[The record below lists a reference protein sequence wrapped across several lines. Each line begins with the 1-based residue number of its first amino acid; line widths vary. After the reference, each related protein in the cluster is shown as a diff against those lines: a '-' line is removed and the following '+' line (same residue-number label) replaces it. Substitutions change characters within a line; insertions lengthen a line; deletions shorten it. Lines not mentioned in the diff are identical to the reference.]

1 MEPGVATPHEKAKE
15 PSNGGER
22 EKSHIGLRAVW
33 NISTGGELPSIQDA
47 GQPNPPHLIAHRS
60 PFRALREPAPP
71 FSASDPRFKYFP
83 AWLAQKDAT
92 GDLKAFEAPLCR
104 KLFEV
109 DFFSRAAAKG
119 LLPPA
124 AHKWN
129 LGALAYFILFTQQRL
144 TIKTGAG
151 GSEVYGN
158 LKDGADAIHEIER
171 ICDWLM
177 DPIACPTSWPV
188 LLKIR
193 TENPLYAQ
201 TRQPTTA

>member
-1 MEPGVATPHEKAKE
+1 MLPRARPLCH
-15 PSNGGER
+15 R
-22 EKSHIGLRAVW
+22 SHL
-33 NISTGGELPSIQDA
+33 LPSSLLLF
-47 GQPNPPHLIAHRS
+47 GL
-60 PFRALREPAPP
+60 
-71 FSASDPRFKYFP
+71 ASGCR
-83 AWLAQKDAT
+83 
-92 GDLKAFEAPLCR
+92 CR